1 MSLPDD
7 KGSKVQTEI
16 VSNLSCQQL
25 LSSRVGITAQ
35 PSCLEHCM
43 LQVPLYSCVFS
54 ASVIGAVSSLVLNRF
69 GHWAGTL
76 AAACFMPALY
86 ICPLTSFVSSQTALW
101 STVPYI
107 HFSGSSKNWPLI
119 TVTVCH
125 SGKYFRLEKFSQI
138 LSNDIVKAK
147 LF

>member
-7 KGSKVQTEI
+7 KESKVQTEI

-25 LSSRVGITAQ
+25 LSSRDGITTQ
-35 PSCLEHCM
+35 SSCLEHGM
-43 LQVPLYSCVFS
+43 LQVPLYSFS
-54 ASVIGAVSSLVLNRF
+54 ALVIGPISSLVLNRF

-86 ICPLTSFVSSQTALW
+86 ICPLTSFVSNHTALW

-138 LSNDIVKAK
+138 LSNYIVKAK